1 VMVDRAQRQ
10 WSEEHH
16 FVVDQTG
23 QLQVAWFEV
32 APTVPILG
40 KVVLVLRPNKVLD
53 EDYNKELWQIDE

>member
-1 VMVDRAQRQ
+1 
-10 WSEEHH
+10 
-16 FVVDQTG
+16 VVDQAG